1 MAWKFSVL
9 VVANVTA
16 GSDELLAALTD
27 RAGRDP
33 TAFTLLVPPTSG
45 GKESREA
52 AESQLATALE
62 RFHSAG
68 LEAEGRIGDVDPVAA
83 VSDTWDPRRWDEIVV
98 STLPTGTSRWL
109 QVDLPHRVE
118 RMTGV
123 PVEHV
128 VSQPPRKPIATEPVP
143 EREKQGLLAPL
154 QVLGWGGPRSSSADA
169 EPPSQR

>member
-27 RAGRDP
+27 RAARNP
-33 TAFTLLVPPTSG
+33 SAFTLLVPATG
-45 GKESREA
+45 GGRQGREA
-52 AESQLATALE
+52 AERQLAAGLE
-62 RFHSAG
+62 RFRSAG
-68 LEAEGRIGDVDPVAA
+68 LEAEGSIGDVDPVAA
-83 VSDTWDPRRWDEIVV
+83 VHDSWDPRRWDEIVV

-109 QVDLPHRVE
+109 MVDLPQRVE
-118 RMTGV
+118 RITGV

-128 VSQPPRKPIATEPVP
+128 VARPPSKPLVTEPAP

-154 QVLGWGGPRSSSADA
+154 QVLGWGRPRSPSTES
-169 EPPSQR
+169 EPPSQD